1 MQLNQSITAGN
12 YSKRNWKLQFT
23 ITDAHD
29 RIRKSAASPHAIGA
43 GKRIYL
49 IRLGA
54 VTKLTIQIALDGF
67 LRSRKKT
74 QPYRGTARLSDDEIG
89 KPDKQDV

>member
-1 MQLNQSITAGN
+1 MIQRSQRGMRSIPSLWVLNSYIKYN
-12 YSKRNWKLQFT
+12 YSGPLQ
-23 ITDAHD
+23 
-29 RIRKSAASPHAIGA
+29 
-43 GKRIYL
+43 
-49 IRLGA
+49 LGA

-74 QPYRGTARLSDDEIG
+74 QPYRGTARLSDEEIG

>member
-1 MQLNQSITAGN
+1 
-12 YSKRNWKLQFT
+12 LQFT

-74 QPYRGTARLSDDEIG
+74 QPYRGAARPVDERLAPTGAKRRPARLSDEEIG

>member
-1 MQLNQSITAGN
+1 MNELGLFLQEEDGVAVIEIVLILLVLIALVVLFKTQITKTLKTL
-12 YSKRNWKLQFT
+12 SKRNWKLQFT

-49 IRLGA
+49 NRL
-54 VTKLTIQIALDGF
+54 L
-67 LRSRKKT
+67 
-74 QPYRGTARLSDDEIG
+74 
-89 KPDKQDV
+89 

>member
-1 MQLNQSITAGN
+1 MNISSGIAEELFEYCRKAAELQS
-12 YSKRNWKLQFT
+12 
-23 ITDAHD
+23 D
-29 RIRKSAASPHAIGA
+29 
-43 GKRIYL
+43 
-49 IRLGA
+49 LGA

-74 QPYRGTARLSDDEIG
+74 QPYRGTARLSDEEIG

>member
-1 MQLNQSITAGN
+1 ML
-12 YSKRNWKLQFT
+12 
-23 ITDAHD
+23 
-29 RIRKSAASPHAIGA
+29 AS
-43 GKRIYL
+43 L
-49 IRLGA
+49 FLGA

-74 QPYRGTARLSDDEIG
+74 QPYRGAARPVDERLAPTGAERRPARLSDEEIG

>member
-1 MQLNQSITAGN
+1 MA
-12 YSKRNWKLQFT
+12 
-23 ITDAHD
+23 D
-29 RIRKSAASPHAIGA
+29 AIGA
-43 GKRIYL
+43 DGRCAKCRYQMSL
-49 IRLGA
+49 GESPEALPFACRVLGA

-74 QPYRGTARLSDDEIG
+74 QPYRGTARLSDEEIG

>member
-1 MQLNQSITAGN
+1 MRLLGASGTRLATTGSGARWAPFRTDQAGRRDYRRPTITWRMGNQTSESAS
-12 YSKRNWKLQFT
+12 YSKHNWKLQFT

-49 IRLGA
+49 IRL
-54 VTKLTIQIALDGF
+54 L
-67 LRSRKKT
+67 
-74 QPYRGTARLSDDEIG
+74 
-89 KPDKQDV
+89 

>member
-1 MQLNQSITAGN
+1 MREELPRGTCSS

-49 IRLGA
+49 IRLLYLSA
-54 VTKLTIQIALDGF
+54 VPKDKDYTGSLSVGQKYW
-67 LRSRKKT
+67 RSDAAICMNCRKT
-74 QPYRGTARLSDDEIG
+74 GG
-89 KPDKQDV
+89 